1 MPELLRRFESALA
14 LRISLFR
21 FMIGVSAK
29 GNAIFVTLSSS
40 SGAGAGVSCWVW
52 RFFFTV
58 TGRNPG
64 LGERSGLAWDWSR
77 DALCGDGDLISWKA
91 RFDRR
96 PVFGAALSS
105 GLVGNF
111 ALGFLCVFGASSSFG
126 AGPGFGAFDFAVC
139 GADFAAG
146 SGALGAFSVFE
157 FLLAGFLLGFARFV
171 NSKSP
176 SLLS

>member
-1 MPELLRRFESALA
+1 
-14 LRISLFR
+14 
-21 FMIGVSAK
+21 
-29 GNAIFVTLSSS
+29 
-40 SGAGAGVSCWVW
+40 
-52 RFFFTV
+52 
-58 TGRNPG
+58 
-64 LGERSGLAWDWSR
+64 
-77 DALCGDGDLISWKA
+77 LISWKA